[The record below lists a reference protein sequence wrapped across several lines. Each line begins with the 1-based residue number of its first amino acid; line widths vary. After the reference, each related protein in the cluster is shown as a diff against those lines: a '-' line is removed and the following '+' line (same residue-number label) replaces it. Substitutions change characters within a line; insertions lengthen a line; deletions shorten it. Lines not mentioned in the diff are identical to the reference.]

1 MYWCSIIFSSCLT
14 AFQSK
19 LAILHSFSVFLR
31 AGLSIHCPRQ
41 NLRNP
46 ENPLYAWFMSNS
58 FSTPRAFKEFE
69 NLFTPSISTHMR
81 PHCSGKRSF
90 DWTKLEE
97 PPQDYRFLDIDVS
110 WTIRD
115 VEDVITI
122 PERLSEGSDVENSI
136 STFLAVRNERL
147 SLLSKLIY
155 VYQHLAR
162 TLHPLLV
169 STILDCAP
177 SIFSPDGKSSE
188 IEISMMVTIC
198 QIVSLLYGTLL
209 GSAEVVSDIS
219 PHRLSN
225 SS

>member
-1 MYWCSIIFSSCLT
+1 
-14 AFQSK
+14 
-19 LAILHSFSVFLR
+19 
-31 AGLSIHCPRQ
+31 
-41 NLRNP
+41 
-46 ENPLYAWFMSNS
+46 MSNS

-69 NLFTPSISTHMR
+69 NLFTLSISTHMQ
-81 PHCSGKRSF
+81 PHCSGKQTF

-97 PPQDYRFLDIDVS
+97 PPQDYCFLDIDVS

-169 STILDCAP
+169 STILDCAS
-177 SIFSPDGKSSE
+177 SIFSPDGKNSE
-188 IEISMMVTIC
+188 IEMSMMVTVC

-209 GSAEVVSDIS
+209 GSAEVVSDTS
-219 PHRLSN
+219 PDRLSN